1 MSTVMEPE
9 TGSCSVVTNSQ
20 QLRATMG
27 AIRLSLHWLGIS
39 KTLNSEQQ
47 EQAAETYGANGDY
60 LSARKKLIDTRHPV
74 YRSVTAIR
82 SQMINLW
89 KGMTLPYPEAGI
101 RLIRQTDIDVF
112 ENQFQRLQEDLQ
124 EAVEKFDLQFHELKQ
139 SAQERLGRLYNEADY
154 PESLLGLF
162 RAEVDY
168 PNVEPPTYLRNLDPE
183 LYAEEARRVSARF
196 DEALELAEEAFIS
209 EFNKLV
215 VHLTSRLSGESDG
228 KPKVFRDT
236 VVTNLTDFFE
246 RFRHLN
252 VNSNAQ
258 LEELV
263 DHAQQVVQGVAPQSL
278 RDQSTLRQSVQQEQ
292 TKVQTKLEDMLE
304 DRPRRRILRNRPT
317 TTGAEPCS

>member
-1 MSTVMEPE
+1 MSTVLEPQ
-9 TGSCSVVTNSQ
+9 TGATTAVTNSQ

-27 AIRLSLHWLGIS
+27 AVRLSLHWLGIS

-47 EQAAETYGANGDY
+47 EQAAETFGANGDY

-89 KGMTLPYPEAGI
+89 KGMTLPFPEAGI
-101 RLIRQTDIDVF
+101 RLIRQTDIEVF
-112 ENQFQRLQEDLQ
+112 ESQFQRLQAELQ

-139 SAQERLGRLYNEADY
+139 TAQERLGRLYNESDY

-183 LYAEEARRVSARF
+183 LYAAEARRISARF
-196 DEALELAEEAFIS
+196 DEALELAEEAFMA

-215 VHLTSRLSGESDG
+215 VHLTSKLTGESDG

-236 VVTNLTDFFE
+236 AVTNLTEFFE
-246 RFRHLN
+246 RFRRLN

-263 DHAQQVVQGVAPQSL
+263 EHAQQVVQGVAPQAL
-278 RDQSTLRQSVQQEQ
+278 RNQGALRQSVSQEL

-304 DRPRRRILRNRPT
+304 DRPRRRILRNSPQL
-317 TTGAEPCS
+317 GAESCS